1 MFCVYSICG
10 IVFNAPFNT
19 AELYSL
25 VKSHPPAYFSYYMQT
40 LITHGVEISVETS
53 YQSEYSNP
61 LRNEFTFAYRI
72 TISNHNLFTVQL
84 LRRKWIITDSNRKV
98 EVVEGEGVVGRQ
110 PVLYAG
116 DSYQYVSGCH
126 LQTPL
131 GKMEGVYIFENKT
144 TGEEFEVNIPV
155 FQLESPAILN

>member
-1 MFCVYSICG
+1 MLLG
-10 IVFNAPFNT
+10 KT
-19 AELYSL
+19 M
-25 VKSHPPAYFSYYMQT
+25 HT

-53 YQSEYSNP
+53 YQEEYSSP

-84 LRRKWIITDSNRKV
+84 LRRKWIISDANRKV
-98 EVVEGEGVVGRQ
+98 EIVEGDGVVGRQ

-116 DSYQYVSGCH
+116 DSYQYVSGSH

-131 GKMEGVYIFENKT
+131 GKMKGVYIFENKAT
-144 TGEEFEVNIPV
+144 AETFEVDIPE
-155 FQLESPAILN
+155 FKLEAPAVLN